1 MRASLAR
8 WLPGLALLLA
18 YDRRWLGPDLAA
30 GLSVAAIALPVGIAY
45 ASLAGVPVETGIYAA
60 IFPLLAYAL
69 FGSSR
74 QLIIGPDAATCLMVA
89 ASLTPLAAGDPER
102 YMALLPVLTL
112 ITGCFYLG
120 AGWARL
126 GFIASFL
133 SQPILTGYLNGIALI
148 IIVGQ
153 LPKLLGYPS
162 SEVEFFPRLVELAR
176 EAGQSHWPTAVLG
189 LALLAFLVGL
199 RRSFPTLPAA
209 LVVVAVGILAVFTF
223 DLDGRGVQ
231 TTGPVPAGL
240 PALGFAFFDFET
252 YRALFRDAL
261 GIMLISFTSG
271 VLTAKSFAQR
281 NRYDID
287 ADQELRAFGAG
298 NIASAVAQG
307 FPVTGAD
314 SRTAVNDAMRG
325 QTQLV
330 GIVAALAMLLVLFFL
345 TGPLALVP
353 TTALAAVILVSA
365 VGLFD
370 FLGLRR
376 LSAMSWREAAI
387 SIVTTL
393 GVLILGVLEGVVL
406 AIGLSLFW
414 MLSMTLR
421 PSDAILGQLPGRKGF
436 HSLADFPEAETFP
449 GLLLYRFNANIVFFN
464 VDYFRQ
470 RLLRAVRRSS
480 PPVRWVVVDLSPVS
494 IVDAT
499 ALQRL
504 DALRE
509 ELGRDGITLAVARAR
524 QHLGRFFD
532 RDFVERRMLAQTRNY
547 PSMRAAVAAWQEA
560 LSMPSQT
567 P

>member
-1 MRASLAR
+1 MRRGLSR

-18 YDRRWLGPDLAA
+18 YERRWLGPDLAA

-45 ASLAGVPVETGIYAA
+45 ASLARVPVEVGIYAA

-89 ASLTPLAAGDPER
+89 ASLGPLAAGDPER
-102 YMALLPVLTL
+102 YLALVPVLTL
-112 ITGCFYLG
+112 VTGLFYLG
-120 AGWARL
+120 AGVARL

-133 SQPILTGYLNGIALI
+133 SQPILTGYLNGIALL
-148 IIVGQ
+148 IVIGQ

-162 SEVEFFPRLVELAR
+162 TAVDFFPRLVELAR
-176 EAGQSHWPTAVLG
+176 ALGQSHLPTVGLG
-189 LALLAFLVGL
+189 VALLAILIGL
-199 RRSFPTLPAA
+199 RRQFPRLPAA
-209 LVVVAVGILAVFTF
+209 LVVVAFGIVAV
-223 DLDGRGVQ
+223 DALGLDSRGVQ

-240 PALGFAFFDFET
+240 PTPGFALFDVAT
-252 YRALFRDAL
+252 YRALLRDAL

-271 VLTAKSFAQR
+271 VLTAKSFARR

-287 ADQELRAFGAG
+287 ADQELVAFGAA
-298 NIASAVAQG
+298 NVAAALAQG

-330 GIVAALAMLLVLFFL
+330 GLVAAAAMLLVLFFL

-353 TTALAAVILVSA
+353 TAALAAVILVSA

-370 FLGLRR
+370 AVGLGR
-376 LSAMSWREAAI
+376 LLAMSWREAAI
-387 SIVTTL
+387 SIATTL
-393 GVLILGVLEGVVL
+393 GVLLLGVLEGVVL
-406 AIGLSLFW
+406 AIGLSLLW
-414 MLSMTLR
+414 MLWVTLR
-421 PSDAILGQLPGRKGF
+421 PSDAVLGQLPRRGGF
-436 HSLADFPEAETFP
+436 HSLADFPDAKTVP
-449 GLLLYRFNANIVFFN
+449 SLLLYRFDANLVFFN

-470 RLLRAVRRSS
+470 RLRRAVRRAR

-499 ALQRL
+499 ALQRF
-504 DALRE
+504 DELRE
-509 ELGRDGITLAVARAR
+509 ELARDGITLAVARAR
-524 QHLGRFFD
+524 HHLGRFFD
-532 RDFVERRMLAQTRNY
+532 RDFVERRMLEHTRNF
-547 PSMRAAVAAWQEA
+547 PSMRAAVAAYEQAMADQQER
-560 LSMPSQT
+560 
-567 P
+567 